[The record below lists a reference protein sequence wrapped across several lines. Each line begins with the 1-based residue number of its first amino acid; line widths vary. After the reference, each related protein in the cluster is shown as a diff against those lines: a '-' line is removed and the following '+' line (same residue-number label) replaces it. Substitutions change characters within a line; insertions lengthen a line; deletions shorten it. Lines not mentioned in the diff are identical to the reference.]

1 MEPFKAYRKKPI
13 TIYAKQMDKPFE
25 VKTLEGTMMGK
36 AGDYLIIGVKVRNI
50 LAIKNLGCH
59 TMRLGMAT
67 TPLPRN

>member
-36 AGDYLIIGVKVRNI
+36 AGDYLIIGVKGEEYPCDKEIFELSYDEVEE
-50 LAIKNLGCH
+50 
-59 TMRLGMAT
+59 
-67 TPLPRN
+67 